1 MKNFFPREIF
11 DRYAA
16 GTELAAVGYFTGSH
30 LLRPKFPVT
39 VGSPSLIL
47 VLEGTLEIFK
57 DDGVL
62 KVEGPACLSVP
73 FRQMITEA
81 RTSEDFSGW
90 TVFIHE
96 GIIASFIR
104 RYYPL
109 QSMSFE
115 QIRRMDGVHSLQES
129 RRKEL
134 SSLFD
139 ALYVAILDKDNVYYR
154 NIVFGYLYILLLNYV
169 DILIKGLKDAS
180 VTGTAMPA
188 AQIANIHEL
197 LKLLSENIREH
208 PDTGFYAERLRVSK
222 QQLAIMTKKH
232 LKTTISSLIAQY
244 RLEQALALMRN
255 PTLSLQQI
263 SDMLSF
269 SDQAAFGKFFKKH
282 KGVSPKEFRK
292 KSQNIL
298 PGIRP

>member
-16 GTELAAVGYFTGSH
+16 GTELAAVGYFTGAH
-30 LLRPKFPVT
+30 LLHPKFPVT

-47 VLEGTLEIFK
+47 VQRGSLEITK
-57 DDGVL
+57 DDGVM
-62 KVEGPACLSVP
+62 KVTGPACLSAP
-73 FRQMITEA
+73 FRQRISEA
-81 RTSEDFSGW
+81 RTSEDFAGW

-96 GIIASFIR
+96 GVLASFIR

-115 QIRRMDGVHSLQES
+115 QIRSLDGVHGLQDNRLREFTS
-129 RRKEL
+129 IFE
-134 SSLFD
+134 
-139 ALYVAILDKDNVYYR
+139 ALYIAILDKDNFYYR

-169 DILIKGLKDAS
+169 DILIRSIKDTAVPGGTVPAS
-180 VTGTAMPA
+180 
-188 AQIANIHEL
+188 QIAKIHEL
-197 LKLLSENIREH
+197 LKLLGENIREH
-208 PDTGFYAERLRVSK
+208 PDTGFYAERLRISK
-222 QQLAIMTKKH
+222 QQLALMTKKH

-244 RLEQALALMRN
+244 RLEQALSLMRN

-298 PGIRP
+298 QGI